1 MEIKLTPL
9 HCIFFIYN
17 SFATGTN
24 GILSESEKDRIT
36 RCMTRWVGKKNS
48 TEPGKEAL
56 VIMRETI
63 AWQNKNILNNPKNEG
78 KLGDVI
84 LGTMLSMLENLKNQE
99 WFHRANKE
107 FFLMDIRNI
116 AWADDN
122 FTESEKKWHDMF
134 AELLG
139 INIRISNMSQKEVQD
154 QVAETRTSK
163 IGFRTKRD

>member
-1 MEIKLTPL
+1 MKIQLTPL

-24 GILSESEKDRIT
+24 GILSEGEKERIT
-36 RCMTRWVGKKNS
+36 RCMNRWVGHNNS
-48 TEPGKEAL
+48 KEARKSATE
-56 VIMRETI
+56 IMKETMS
-63 AWQNKNILNNPKNEG
+63 WQAKNIFNNTENEG
-78 KLGDVI
+78 KIGEVI
-84 LGTMLSMLENLKNQE
+84 LGTMLSMLESLKNQE

-122 FTESEKKWHDMF
+122 FTETEKKWHDMF

-139 INIRISNMSQKEVQD
+139 INIRISNMSQKEVQS
-154 QVAETRTSK
+154 QVNETRSSK
-163 IGFRTKRD
+163 IGFRTNRD

>member
-1 MEIKLTPL
+1 MEIQLTPL

-24 GILSESEKDRIT
+24 GILSEGENNRIT
-36 RCMTRWVGKKNS
+36 RCMTRWVGHDNS
-48 TEPGKEAL
+48 AKPAKDASL
-56 VIMRETI
+56 IMRETI
-63 AWQNKNILNNPKNEG
+63 SWQNKNIFNNRENKD
-78 KLGDVI
+78 KIGDVM

-139 INIRISNMSQKEVQD
+139 LNIRISNMSQKEVQD

-163 IGFRTKRD
+163 IGFRVQRD